1 MISAIAELDLWN
13 RRWSLLAY
21 CAGMGLYALVVVAL
35 YPAFEHSSSLDTM
48 IRSDRTAAALFGVT
62 GSLSSSAG
70 WLNGNIYTNFY
81 PLVMLL
87 IAIGYGAA
95 AIAGQDEDGTLCL
108 IATLP
113 ASRRR
118 LALGKVGA
126 LAAQATALAAIV
138 AACVIAGRWFDLTT
152 SPARV
157 LATSAAVLVLGI
169 DFGLIAMALGALT
182 GRRGPALGLAA
193 AFAAASYLISS
204 LAPVVSWIAP
214 ARYASLFYWS
224 VGDNQLA
231 GGVSPADWAVL
242 IGVGALAAYLAL
254 RAFARLDLH

>member
-1 MISAIAELDLWN
+1 MTSAIARLDLSN
-13 RRWSLLAY
+13 RRWGLLAY
-21 CAGMGLYALVVVAL
+21 CLGMALYALVIVGL

-48 IRSDRTAAALFGVT
+48 VRSDRTAAALFGVT

-81 PLVMLL
+81 PLVILV

-113 ASRRR
+113 ASRRQ
-118 LALGKVGA
+118 LVLGKAAA
-126 LAAQATALAAIV
+126 LAAQAGALAV
-138 AACVIAGRWFDLTT
+138 AVAGCVIAGRWFDLTT

-157 LATSAAVLVLGI
+157 LTTSAAVLVLGV
-169 DFGLIAMALGALT
+169 DFGLVAMAMGCLT
-182 GRRGPALGLAA
+182 GRRAPALGLASGL
-193 AFAAASYLISS
+193 AAASYLISS
-204 LAPVVSWIAP
+204 LAPVVSFIGP

-224 VGDNQLA
+224 VGNNQLA
-231 GGVSPADWAVL
+231 HGVSVTDWAVL
-242 IGVGALAAYLAL
+242 LGAGAIATYLAVVAL
-254 RAFARLDLH
+254 EHLDLH